1 VGAALLAACATATPD
16 PAPEQIA
23 AAMRWDSPLGR
34 EHVLAGRVWAVED
47 GRFVTPAQLARRLGR
62 ARYVL
67 LGEKHDN
74 ADHHRLQAWI
84 LRQIILGG
92 GRPAVA
98 FEMFDTAQAPAIAR
112 HLAAAPRDAAGLGEA
127 VDWERSG
134 WPPWE
139 LYQPIAQA
147 ALDAGL
153 EIVPANITRDVARAL
168 ARQGLSGVDY
178 DVATQ
183 LRLNEPLPGPVQA
196 RMLAEIREA
205 HCGTLGEGSAE
216 RMVLAQR
223 ARDAQMARSLVRADR
238 GAGGVLIAGAGHV
251 SDHGV
256 PAHLAELAPGAPVA
270 AVALLEVRAGDDAP
284 LLYAR
289 GSEGRLPY
297 DYVWF
302 TPRTDDRDPC
312 EAFRR
317 RGG

>member
-1 VGAALLAACATATPD
+1 
-16 PAPEQIA
+16 
-23 AAMRWDSPLGR
+23 MRWESPLDR
-34 EHVLAGRVWAVED
+34 EHALAGRVWAVDD
-47 GRFVTPAQLARRLGR
+47 GRFVTPAQLVRRLGR

-74 ADHHRLQAWI
+74 ADHHRLQAWV
-84 LRQIILGG
+84 LRQLILGG
-92 GRPAVA
+92 RRPAVA
-98 FEMFDTAQAPAIAR
+98 FEMFDTGQASAISR
-112 HLAAAPRDAAGLGEA
+112 HVAAAPRDADGLGEA
-127 VDWERSG
+127 VGWERSG

-139 LYQPIAQA
+139 MYRPIAQA
-147 ALDAGL
+147 ALDAGV
-153 EIVPANITRDVARAL
+153 EIVPANIPRDIARAL

-178 DVATQ
+178 DVAAQ

-196 RMLAEIREA
+196 HMASEIREA
-205 HCGTLGEGSAE
+205 HCGALGEGSVE

-238 GAGGVLIAGAGHV
+238 GDGGVLIAGAGHV
-251 SDHGV
+251 RDHGV
-256 PAHLAELAPGAPVA
+256 PAHLADLAPGAPVA
-270 AVALLEVRAGDDAP
+270 AVGLLEVRAGDDAP

-289 GSEGRLPY
+289 GPEGRLPF

-317 RGG
+317 RPA